1 MADLKPIGSEK
12 LQGQDKINRILELSR
27 YKETT
32 PSNINETSRVEFG
45 KTLADGV
52 KYEIVKEK
60 NGYIIKKRVDESLEY
75 IDPMKN
81 RTYYRS
87 YSQAL
92 KRMNL
97 LAGEI
102 NRLTENTDEVSMFTL
117 EEQKYTLKLPKSAAP
132 TPAPAPAPEAPI
144 APAPETDSP
153 EMSMDLDSEMG
164 GDDMGGDMEMDTE
177 MDIDTPEGD
186 MEMDTDVSSEP
197 EGEEVNFKMIQK
209 LTGKL
214 GQKIRMM
221 NDAVGMSS
229 EDIKYVINSIMSA
242 LDLNKLDDEDKD
254 DIMAKFEED
263 SDYGMGDEEGDFDI
277 SGEDEF
283 DMDTEVDM
291 EEPVEGEMG
300 EGDDMYLGIGDHGF
314 YDKSDRQMNDFNF
327 DYDEEE
333 YDDFDDFISKYPN
346 QNWFRKG
353 RSDDAEFGRDSSD
366 RKFWDKYKEQFG
378 GPFKLR
384 KRRGEMGENVYGSF
398 DREQWYDKEDRP
410 FKGGFDF
417 DFDEEEFDE
426 FEPMMK
432 KHGDGRWFQK
442 GSDGKRMF
450 DMYKDKHGPMKIRS
464 RKMGEMSEEDKAT
477 SHISKVMDEIFAES
491 KVDKVL
497 ESYFVINES
506 ENKVKQNKLV
516 TEKKERGSIM
526 SNVRQLSE
534 TVEQE
539 LASEFILKENKNF
552 KFVGKTNKKNLVFEH
567 KGEQIKVSPKGEIL

>member
-1 MADLKPIGSEK
+1 
-12 LQGQDKINRILELSR
+12 
-27 YKETT
+27 
-32 PSNINETSRVEFG
+32 
-45 KTLADGV
+45 
-52 KYEIVKEK
+52 
-60 NGYIIKKRVDESLEY
+60 
-75 IDPMKN
+75 MKN

-117 EEQKYTLKLPKSAAP
+117 EEQKYTLKLPKSASP

-164 GDDMGGDMEMDTE
+164 GDDMGGDMDMDTE

-263 SDYGMGDEEGDFDI
+263 SDYGMGDEEGDFNI

-291 EEPVEGEMG
+291 EEPI
-300 EGDDMYLGIGDHGF
+300 EGDMY
-314 YDKSDRQMNDFNF
+314 
-327 DYDEEE
+327 E
-333 YDDFDDFISKYPN
+333 
-346 QNWFRKG
+346 
-353 RSDDAEFGRDSSD
+353 
-366 RKFWDKYKEQFG
+366 
-378 GPFKLR
+378 
-384 KRRGEMGENVYGSF
+384 
-398 DREQWYDKEDRP
+398 EDRDM
-410 FKGGFDF
+410 F
-417 DFDEEEFDE
+417 
-426 FEPMMK
+426 
-432 KHGDGRWFQK
+432 DGRPSKVVGVYSNIKKQ
-442 GSDGKRMF
+442 R
-450 DMYKDKHGPMKIRS
+450 
-464 RKMGEMSEEDKAT
+464 MGEMSEEDKAT

-497 ESYFVINES
+497 VSYFVINES